1 MDILHRIKHETVLL
15 DGAMGTMLQA
25 AGLKLGEHPEVFNIE
40 HPEIVKGI
48 HAAYAAAGSQ
58 VLYANTF
65 GANAHKL
72 QGTGYG
78 VAEIIQAGL
87 RLAKEAGQAA
97 GAAAALDIGPIGELL
112 APMGTL
118 SFEEAYELFAEQ
130 VRAANGLADLVV
142 IETMTDLLEAK
153 AALLAVKENSELPVM
168 CTMTFEETGRTFT
181 GVPVSAMALTLTG
194 LGADA
199 IGVNCSL
206 GPDQLYELVKEMA
219 RCTPLPLIVKPN
231 AGLPCTDEAGCTHY
245 NVSAK
250 EFAASM
256 ARYAEIGV
264 TVFGGCCGSTPEYI
278 RALKQALAGAEFSRA
293 PYQPISAVCSG
304 SKTVLLDRVRV
315 IGERINPTG
324 KKRFQQALLEQDM
337 DYILRQAME
346 QTDSG
351 ADILDVNVGMPQLD
365 EAAMMKKT
373 VLALQGVTDVPLQL
387 DSSDAAALE
396 AGLRVYNGKPIINS
410 VNGEAEVLERIL
422 PLAKKYGAA
431 VVGLTLNSG
440 GIPGCAQERVAIAET
455 ILQAALS
462 HGIAREDVFIDCLT
476 LTVSAQQKD
485 AAQTLEAVRRVRAE
499 LGLQTVLGVSN
510 ISFGLPNREL
520 LNRTFLTQAMMAGLT
535 MPILNP
541 SAASMMDAVYAHNV
555 LCAVDEGCNAY
566 VQRFSQ
572 TAASALAAPVVAE
585 GGKDI
590 GYYIERAL
598 TDSAVAECERLLR
611 EHDALK
617 VVNEYLIPALDSIG
631 QKYETGKI
639 FLPQLI
645 SSAEC
650 AKAAFEAVKRKLS
663 ERGEKQGSRLVIV
676 MATVQGDIHDIG
688 KNIVKVVLENYGY
701 RIIDLGR
708 DVPPQ
713 EVVRAAKENQADMVG
728 LSALMTTTLKSM
740 AKTIEM
746 IHEEGLAVKIFVGG
760 AVLTEQYAMQIGADY
775 YAKDAQESVRIAKTV
790 EAEKCRK

>member
-130 VRAANGLADLVV
+130 VRAANGLADLIV

-293 PYQPISAVCSG
+293 PYQPVSAVCSG

-373 VLALQGVTDVPLQL
+373 VLALQGVTDVPLQRIPPML
-387 DSSDAAALE
+387 PRWRRGFGCITESRSSTLSTEKRRCLNGFCRLPKNTARQLW
-396 AGLRVYNGKPIINS
+396 GLR
-410 VNGEAEVLERIL
+410 
-422 PLAKKYGAA
+422 
-431 VVGLTLNSG
+431 
-440 GIPGCAQERVAIAET
+440 
-455 ILQAALS
+455 
-462 HGIAREDVFIDCLT
+462 
-476 LTVSAQQKD
+476 
-485 AAQTLEAVRRVRAE
+485 
-499 LGLQTVLGVSN
+499 
-510 ISFGLPNREL
+510 
-520 LNRTFLTQAMMAGLT
+520 
-535 MPILNP
+535 
-541 SAASMMDAVYAHNV
+541 
-555 LCAVDEGCNAY
+555 
-566 VQRFSQ
+566 
-572 TAASALAAPVVAE
+572 
-585 GGKDI
+585 
-590 GYYIERAL
+590 
-598 TDSAVAECERLLR
+598 
-611 EHDALK
+611 
-617 VVNEYLIPALDSIG
+617 
-631 QKYETGKI
+631 
-639 FLPQLI
+639 
-645 SSAEC
+645 
-650 AKAAFEAVKRKLS
+650 
-663 ERGEKQGSRLVIV
+663 
-676 MATVQGDIHDIG
+676 
-688 KNIVKVVLENYGY
+688 
-701 RIIDLGR
+701 
-708 DVPPQ
+708 
-713 EVVRAAKENQADMVG
+713 
-728 LSALMTTTLKSM
+728 
-740 AKTIEM
+740 
-746 IHEEGLAVKIFVGG
+746 
-760 AVLTEQYAMQIGADY
+760 
-775 YAKDAQESVRIAKTV
+775 
-790 EAEKCRK
+790 